1 MLILS
6 SKKGQVLIP
15 PLGSCFILFPF
26 LAYLHFNLIF
36 NLILL
41 WSSELSCKDTLFST
55 DKQEKEKVSAKKLL
69 TY

>member
-26 LAYLHFNLIF
+26 LAYLHFNLI
-36 NLILL
+36 
-41 WSSELSCKDTLFST
+41 TLFST

>member
-26 LAYLHFNLIF
+26 LAYLHFNLI
-36 NLILL
+36 LL
-41 WSSELSCKDTLFST
+41 WSSELSYKDTLFSISM
-55 DKQEKEKVSAKKLL
+55 QMF
-69 TY
+69 

>member
-26 LAYLHFNLIF
+26 LAYLHFNLIGHL
-36 NLILL
+36 NYP
-41 WSSELSCKDTLFST
+41 
-55 DKQEKEKVSAKKLL
+55 AKIHYFQQTSKKKKRFLRKN
-69 TY
+69 Y

>member
-26 LAYLHFNLIF
+26 LAYLHFNLI
-36 NLILL
+36 LL
-41 WSSELSCKDTLFST
+41 WSSELSCKDTLFSISM
-55 DKQEKEKVSAKKLL
+55 QMF
-69 TY
+69 

>member
-26 LAYLHFNLIF
+26 LAYLHFNLI
-36 NLILL
+36 LL

-55 DKQEKEKVSAKKLL
+55 DKQEKEKVSAKNLL